1 MEKLAEI
8 AIDNSLTVNLNAQ
21 VDQSLLAKNF
31 ATIVDA
37 LRELQKAQSQSDQ
50 KISELSSLKNTISQ
64 LNEKVERIEKNVTGQ
79 SK

>member
-50 KISELSSLKNTISQ
+50 KISELSSLKNTINQ

>member
-37 LRELQKAQSQSDQ
+37 LRELQKAQSHSDQ